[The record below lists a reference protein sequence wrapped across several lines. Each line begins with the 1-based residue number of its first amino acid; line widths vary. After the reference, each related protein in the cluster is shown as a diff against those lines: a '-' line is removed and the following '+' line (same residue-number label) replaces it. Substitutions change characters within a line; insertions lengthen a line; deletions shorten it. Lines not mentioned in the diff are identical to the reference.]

1 MNFFD
6 NDIKQDKL
14 FIEINN
20 RLSLCYWMASDIDNF
35 VENFPELINKNIL
48 KQIFK
53 NSNSLNVFFEQVKDD
68 ISKLNGIHKEC
79 ALEIYHF
86 VKVCMEEFECIHS
99 MPTQDEP
106 EDSKLSKII
115 DLDIYLRDQ
124 LTQKYLLHSDV
135 EYHRNMAYKFY
146 TKSSWALTDFIS
158 YLSHKDEQELAKRA
172 LKLGLHNLNNAE
184 RAIDVGMNFLKH
196 SGTSTKELR
205 IALKDNKYLSTQS
218 KDIYTNEY
226 CELQVNFNIILKEL
240 FFVTKEFYA
249 QFENVQDPS
258 DAEFKL
264 FSHESN
270 QYLSKLNQVGFEISK
285 LMLTIMNVDLPN
297 YQLLSDMT
305 IKNHLDYIRVS

>member
-6 NDIKQDKL
+6 NNIKQDKL

-53 NSNSLNVFFEQVKDD
+53 NSNSLNVFFEQAKDD
-68 ISKLNGIHKEC
+68 ISKLNGVHKEC

-99 MPTQDEP
+99 MPFQDEP

-158 YLSHKDEQELAKRA
+158 YLSQKDEHELAKRA
-172 LKLGLHNLNNAE
+172 LKFGLHNLNKAQ
-184 RAIDVGMNFLKH
+184 RAIDIGMNFLKR
-196 SGTSTKELR
+196 SDISTKELR
-205 IALKDNKYLSTQS
+205 IALKDNNYVPTQF
-218 KDIYTNEY
+218 KEIYTNEY
-226 CELQVNFNIILKEL
+226 QDLQVNFNITLKEL

-249 QFENVQDPS
+249 QFEDDQDPS

-285 LMLTIMNVDLPN
+285 LMLTIMDINLPN
-297 YQLLSDMT
+297 YQLLSNMT
-305 IKNHLDYIRVS
+305 IKNHLDYTRVS